1 VKRYLQIVLTALL
14 LGITFPS
21 NVWATSIVT
30 TSPTAGS
37 VLSIAPTA
45 VTIKASADLAT
56 GANEMTV
63 TDAKG
68 VRVDDGSLQV
78 QGAVLMVGL
87 KPLTTSGLYTVAYTL
102 MAIDQPPMTGSFT
115 FLYNAPGEIA
125 VATPAPATE
134 EVLTKSPNRIT
145 DFFVIGLMVFAFLTL
160 IFLSRYAR
168 KTFKTP
174 AKSRQPKK
182 NSSSSKKIVK

>member
-1 VKRYLQIVLTALL
+1 VKRYLQVVLTALL

-102 MAIDQPPMTGSFT
+102 MAIDQPPITGSFT

-174 AKSRQPKK
+174 ARPRQPKK

>member
-1 VKRYLQIVLTALL
+1 MTRYLQVVLTALL

-102 MAIDQPPMTGSFT
+102 MAIDQPPITGSFT

-174 AKSRQPKK
+174 AKPRQPKK

>member
-102 MAIDQPPMTGSFT
+102 MAIDQPPITGSFT

-174 AKSRQPKK
+174 AKPRQPKK

>member
-1 VKRYLQIVLTALL
+1 VKRYLQVVLTALL

-102 MAIDQPPMTGSFT
+102 MAIDQPPITGSFT

-174 AKSRQPKK
+174 AKPRQPKK

>member
-1 VKRYLQIVLTALL
+1 MVLTALL

-102 MAIDQPPMTGSFT
+102 MAIDQPPITGSFT

-174 AKSRQPKK
+174 AKPRQPKK

>member
-1 VKRYLQIVLTALL
+1 MKRYLQVVLTALL

-102 MAIDQPPMTGSFT
+102 MAIDQPPITGSFT

-134 EVLTKSPNRIT
+134 EILTKSPNRIT

-174 AKSRQPKK
+174 AKPRQPKK

>member
-1 VKRYLQIVLTALL
+1 VKRYLRLL
-14 LGITFPS
+14 FTLLFVTTTSLS
-21 NVWATSIVT
+21 NAWATSIVS

-37 VLSIAPTA
+37 VLSISPTA
-45 VTIKASADLAT
+45 VTVKANADLVS

-78 QGAVLMVGL
+78 QGSVLLVGL
-87 KPLTTSGLYTVAYTL
+87 KTLTASGLYTVAYTL
-102 MAIDQPPMTGSFT
+102 MAIDQPPITGTFT

-125 VATPAPATE
+125 VATPAPTGE
-134 EVLTKSPNRIT
+134 EVLNSSPNRLT
-145 DFFVIGLMVFAFLTL
+145 DLFVIGLMIFAFVMM

-174 AKSRQPKK
+174 AKPRKVKK
-182 NSSSSKKIVK
+182 NSSASKKFVK

>member
-1 VKRYLQIVLTALL
+1 VKRYLQVVLTALL

-102 MAIDQPPMTGSFT
+102 MAIDQPPITGSFT

-134 EVLTKSPNRIT
+134 EVLAKSPNRIT

-174 AKSRQPKK
+174 AKPRQPKK

>member
-1 VKRYLQIVLTALL
+1 MKRYLQVVLTALL

>member
-1 VKRYLQIVLTALL
+1 VKRYLQVVLTALL

>member
-1 VKRYLQIVLTALL
+1 MKRYLQVVLTALL
-14 LGITFPS
+14 LGITCTS

-45 VTIKASADLAT
+45 VTIKASADLAS

-102 MAIDQPPMTGSFT
+102 MAIDQPPITGSFT

-174 AKSRQPKK
+174 AKPRQPKK

>member
-1 VKRYLQIVLTALL
+1 VKRYLQVVLTALL
-14 LGITFPS
+14 LGVTFPS

-102 MAIDQPPMTGSFT
+102 MAIDQPPITGSFT

-174 AKSRQPKK
+174 ARPRQPKK

>member
-1 VKRYLQIVLTALL
+1 MKKYLRLL
-14 LGITFPS
+14 LTLLIFGITPFS
-21 NVWATSIVT
+21 NAWATSIVS

-37 VLSIAPTA
+37 VLSTSPTA
-45 VTIKASADLAT
+45 VTIKANADLLS

-78 QGAVLMVGL
+78 QGEVLMVGI
-87 KPLTTSGLYTVAYTL
+87 KTLTKSGLYTVSYTL
-102 MAIDQPPMTGSFT
+102 VAIDQSPITDSFT

-125 VATPAPATE
+125 VATPAPSTE
-134 EVLTKSPNRIT
+134 EILNKSPNRIT
-145 DFFVIGLMVFAFLTL
+145 DLFVIALMVFAFVMM
-160 IFLSRYAR
+160 IFLSRYAK

-174 AKSRQPKK
+174 AKPRQPKK
-182 NSSSSKKIVK
+182 NSSTSKKFVK